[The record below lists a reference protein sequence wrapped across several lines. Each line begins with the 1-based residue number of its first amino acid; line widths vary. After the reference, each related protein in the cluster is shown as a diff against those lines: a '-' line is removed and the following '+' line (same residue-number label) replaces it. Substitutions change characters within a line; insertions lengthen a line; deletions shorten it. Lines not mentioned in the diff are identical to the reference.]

1 MANINHKQIINEIN
15 QLGIFGAEFNVLQRS
30 AAQLQVLR
38 DSVSNAIDCEAHQQ
52 DYFEI
57 NKLFDELTMA
67 LLNQAA
73 KVQCKT
79 YIENRVV

>member
-52 DYFEI
+52 D
-57 NKLFDELTMA
+57 
-67 LLNQAA
+67 
-73 KVQCKT
+73 
-79 YIENRVV
+79 

>member
-38 DSVSNAIDCEAHQQ
+38 DSVSRSIDYEAHQQ
-52 DYFEI
+52 DYLEI

-73 KVQCKT
+73 KVQLKT

>member
-38 DSVSNAIDCEAHQQ
+38 DSVSNAIDEAHQQ
-52 DYFEI
+52 DYLEI

-73 KVQCKT
+73 KVQLKT